1 MEGDAIAE
9 PELPAGVDPEDSI
22 TTIQNQDESLHLLQ
36 ELRTQLNA
44 LENTNKHHIHKA
56 DALPL
61 LKRCIAVIEEV
72 VDSSHKG
79 LDHLQPPI
87 PAPTRN
93 LHALSDPRPRSEVH
107 SQGYGEAPRLNSIY
121 LTQRT
126 IRRQRQRLHRQEIG
140 AHESKRLALIIQNER
155 TTQERKDELQGL
167 FDRVDAEKP
176 SPAREQTAAL
186 RVATNEPRIPT
197 TPEIPRTQK
206 PREVVTR
213 TEVVPML
220 PCKGYGLPR
229 GNLFISGRLGSAETD
244 AQLDKV
250 EQTQREEERRRRE
263 IRRGI
268 TSGLRG
274 AAKAR
279 EDKRMDKS
287 ED

>member
-9 PELPAGVDPEDSI
+9 PQLPAGVDPEDSI
-22 TTIQNQDESLHLLQ
+22 AAIRNQDESLHLLQ

-72 VDSSHKG
+72 VDSSHQG
-79 LDHLQPPI
+79 LNHPQPPI
-87 PAPTRN
+87 PVPTRT
-93 LHALSDPRPRSEVH
+93 LHTLSDPSPRSEAH
-107 SQGYGEAPRLNSIY
+107 NKGYVEAPRLNSIY

-126 IRRQRQRLHRQEIG
+126 IRRQRQRLHRQESG

-176 SPAREQTAAL
+176 SCVREQTVAL
-186 RVATNEPRIPT
+186 RVATNEPKIPT
-197 TPEIPRTQK
+197 ILEIPRVQK

-229 GNLFISGRLGSAETD
+229 GNLFIAGRLGSAETD
-244 AQLDKV
+244 AQLERV
-250 EQTQREEERRRRE
+250 EQMQREEERRRRE
-263 IRRGI
+263 IRKGI
-268 TSGLRG
+268 TSGLRD

-279 EDKRMDKS
+279 KDKRTDRS